1 MAGRE
6 PIRRL
11 LVGCAVLTAGVLL
24 HARQRDLP
32 SAPGKLFDV
41 GGGRR
46 LHAICTGTGAPAVVI
61 EAGASSFAI
70 DFTLVQ
76 RQIEKTSRVCSY
88 DRAGHGWSDDLGDK
102 PSTTARDLKAMLQ
115 AAGER
120 APYVLVGAS
129 RGGLLIRNYLLEY
142 PDDVAGLVFVDPSSE
157 DRLFTM
163 IDGKAMAIAE
173 VTAEQLKT
181 TFPKE
186 DVKVPRRKPQ
196 VGTPFDRLPPD
207 LYRIRIALDERLI
220 ASTPDTVP
228 ASVVATSQE
237 RERAML
243 ARLLATRSAKHP
255 FGDRPT
261 VVLSRG
267 SDPNAE
273 REAVHAALAQL
284 SSRGRSAV
292 IAGAGHEIHL
302 FEPDAVVKAINEVAD
317 AVRRGRGTFYVPRKR
332 APAPLAQ
339 DRRHD
344 SGR

>member
-1 MAGRE
+1 MRVQAWMSGGA
-6 PIRRL
+6 L
-11 LVGCAVLTAGVLL
+11 ALAVGVSIQ
-24 HARQRDLP
+24 ARQSDLP
-32 SAPGKLFDV
+32 PPPGKLFDV
-41 GGGRR
+41 GDGRK
-46 LHAICTGTGAPAVVI
+46 LHAICTGSGAPTVVI

-76 RQIEKTSRVCSY
+76 RQIEKSSRVCSY
-88 DRAGHGWSDDLGDK
+88 DRAGSGWSDPAGEK
-102 PSTTARDLKAMLQ
+102 PSTTARDLKALLQ

-120 APYVLVGAS
+120 PPYVLVGAS

-142 PDDVAGLVFVDPSSE
+142 PDDVAGLVFVDPASE

-163 IDGKAMAIAE
+163 IDGKGVAIAE

-186 DVKVPRRKPQ
+186 PVKVPRRKPQ
-196 VGTPFDRLPPD
+196 TGAPFDRLPPD
-207 LYRIRIALDERLI
+207 LYQTRIKLDERLI
-220 ASTPDTVP
+220 AAVPD
-228 ASVVATSQE
+228 VVAAEIVAASQE

-243 ARLLATRSAKHP
+243 ARLLATRSAKQP

-267 SDPNAE
+267 SDPNAD
-273 REAVHAALAQL
+273 REASHAAIARL
-284 SSRGRSAV
+284 SSRGRHAV

-302 FEPDAVVKAINEVAD
+302 FEPDAVIKAVSEVVEAIR
-317 AVRRGRGTFYVPRKR
+317 ARRLTYG
-332 APAPLAQ
+332 
-339 DRRHD
+339 RHD

>member
-1 MAGRE
+1 M
-6 PIRRL
+6 IRPSWIRQGAL
-11 LVGCAVLTAGVLL
+11 ALAVSASI
-24 HARQRDLP
+24 HAQQADVP
-32 SAPGKLFDV
+32 PPPGKLFDV
-41 GGGRR
+41 GGGRK
-46 LHAICTGTGAPAVVI
+46 LHAICTGKGGPTVVI

-76 RQIEKTSRVCSY
+76 RQIEKSSRVCSY
-88 DRAGHGWSDDLGDK
+88 DRAGSGWSDPPGNV
-102 PSTTARDLKAMLQ
+102 PSTTARDLKALLQ

-120 APYVLVGAS
+120 PPYVLVGAS

-142 PDDVAGLVFVDPSSE
+142 PDDVAGFVFVDPSSE

-163 IDGKAMAIAE
+163 IDGKGVLIAE

-181 TFPKE
+181 TFPRE
-186 DVKVPRRKPQ
+186 PVKVPRRKPQ
-196 VGTPFDRLPPD
+196 TGPPFDRLPPD
-207 LYRIRIALDERLI
+207 LYQTRIKLDERLI
-220 ASTPDTVP
+220 AAVPD
-228 ASVVATSQE
+228 VVAPEIVADSQE

-243 ARLLATRSAKHP
+243 ARLLATRSAKQP

-302 FEPDAVVKAINEVAD
+302 FEPDAVVKAVSEVVEAI
-317 AVRRGRGTFYVPRKR
+317 RTKR
-332 APAPLAQ
+332 VSSAG
-339 DRRHD
+339 RHD